1 MQAKD
6 NVIFLKEGEDVTKF
20 DRLQESR
27 LKELLKYQ
35 EDSSAFDSD
44 EQITLLK
51 NMPPDLSDKQIKLVQ
66 GFFHDNK
73 KTQQKDFR
81 DIRDSIEES
90 CITIAVE

>member
-1 MQAKD
+1 
-6 NVIFLKEGEDVTKF
+6 
-20 DRLQESR
+20 

-66 GFFHDNK
+66 GFFHDNE
-73 KTQQKDFR
+73 KT
-81 DIRDSIEES
+81 
-90 CITIAVE
+90 